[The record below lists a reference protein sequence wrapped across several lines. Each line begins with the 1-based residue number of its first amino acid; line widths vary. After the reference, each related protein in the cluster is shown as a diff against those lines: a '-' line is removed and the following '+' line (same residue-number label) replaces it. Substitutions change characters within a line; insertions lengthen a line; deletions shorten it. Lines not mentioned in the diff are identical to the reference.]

1 MPFQAL
7 EPAWIDERPWLAVG
21 LLIAVST
28 SNRSPLID
36 VLPPWERK
44 QKGRSHRGGSGLLR
58 LFLPPAR

>member
-44 QKGRSHRGGSGLLR
+44 QKGRSHRGGSGLL
-58 LFLPPAR
+58 